1 MLQCHKQHNIPGALT
16 IRAALILVLGC
27 ALMGIATRLP
37 AQEPDPVVPNNL
49 QVLSKDI
56 TSRDIGTLMKRYAEE
71 LGVNCS
77 YCHVENSQTQKLDYA
92 SDENP
97 TKQTARLM
105 IRMLTDINTRYLS
118 QLGDRRYAVPITCG
132 NCHQGQSNPP
142 PFESK

>member
-1 MLQCHKQHNIPGALT
+1 MLT
-16 IRAALILVLGC
+16 
-27 ALMGIATRLP
+27 GIAARVP
-37 AQEPDPVVPNNL
+37 AQEPDQDPAASGNATQSVHYAPKNL

-56 TSRDIGTLMKRYAEE
+56 SAHDIGALMKRYGEE

-105 IRMLTDINTRYLS
+105 IRMLSDINTRYLA

-142 PFESK
+142 PFEPK